1 MHTITLT
8 AKLTGLFCGSLLLL
22 FAASLMS
29 EDQRRFIDC
38 RASGSSAEACL
49 LLISGR

>member
-1 MHTITLT
+1 MNAITLT

-38 RASGSSAEACL
+38 RASGASAEACL
-49 LLISGR
+49 LFISGR